1 MVDSQESLRCALLSA
16 REEAYLWELI
26 GDFRARF
33 PDATIPECER
43 AARES
48 AATLLNN
55 GWAQLVSTT
64 WAASSGRS
72 PVPQAEALETLHDS
86 RNWSP
91 PPTNDEPCFHLLI
104 TDSGRDQPF

>member
-43 AARES
+43 VARET
-48 AATLLNN
+48 AATLINN
-55 GWAQLVSTT
+55 GWAQLVATT
-64 WAASSGRS
+64 WASSGGSR
-72 PVPQAEALETLHDS
+72 VPQAKALEALDES

-91 PPTNDEPCFHLLI
+91 PPSNDELCFHLLI
-104 TDSGRDQPF
+104 TDSGRGQPF